1 MSVVSTYAGSVGA
14 VEILLVH
21 HLQREGLLEVGVVP
35 APGGTDEHGLL
46 EGAGYLRETAVV
58 LDVGGEAVLV
68 VALYLVEG
76 EVTADLPIS
85 ADVAVHTVVDGGAV
99 NGVDTTVV
107 AAVVHIHEEV
117 GGAQTVGLEHLHS
130 GGEVAAVALIVGIE
144 VATEVVVQL
153 NVHLCAGRHADGC
166 SSEKK

>member
-1 MSVVSTYAGSVGA
+1 MSVVNARAGNIGA
-14 VEILLVH
+14 VEELLVH
-21 HLQREGLLEVGVVP
+21 HLQREGLLEVGAVP
-35 APGGTDEHGLL
+35 VPGGTDEHGLL
-46 EGAGYLRETAVV
+46 EGAGYLRKTAVV
-58 LDVGGEAVLV
+58 LDVGREVVLV

-76 EVTADLPIS
+76 EVTANLPVS
-85 ADVAVHTVVDGGAV
+85 TDVAADIAV
-99 NGVDTTVV
+99 FAVGVAVV

-117 GGAQTVGLEHLHS
+117 GGAQAVGLEHLHS